1 MNIFFDEQLVKEMEE
16 EARLQAILN
25 RALADPESLNEVSDD
40 QEKQLPYIERL
51 FHKLEEEFEVLKERN
66 QKLLAEL
73 NEYLKMSEAEE
84 MRMLAEMKE
93 EVNYV
98 DLGL

>member
-1 MNIFFDEQLVKEMEE
+1 MNIFYDEQLVKEME

-40 QEKQLPYIERL
+40 QEKLLPYIERL
-51 FHKLEEEFEVLKERN
+51 FHKLEEELEVLKERN
-66 QKLLAEL
+66 KKLLAEL

-84 MRMLAEMKE
+84 MRMLVEMRE

>member
-1 MNIFFDEQLVKEMEE
+1 MNIFYDEQLVKEMEE

-40 QEKQLPYIERL
+40 QEKLLPYIERL